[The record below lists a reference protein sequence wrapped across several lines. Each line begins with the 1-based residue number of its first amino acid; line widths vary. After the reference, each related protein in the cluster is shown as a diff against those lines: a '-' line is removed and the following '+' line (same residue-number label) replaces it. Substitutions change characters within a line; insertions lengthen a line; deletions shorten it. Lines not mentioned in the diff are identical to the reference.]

1 MTHTITGTDR
11 LDLISYR
18 YYGSP
23 FLYDIILRANKA
35 IQGLTELPGGMTIII
50 PDLIEPPSIN
60 DVSPGWATE

>member
-11 LDLISYR
+11 FDLISYR
-18 YYGSP
+18 YYGNP

-35 IQGLTELPGGMTIII
+35 LQGLSDLPVGLQIII
-50 PDLIEPPSIN
+50 PDLIEPPTIN